1 MNKQS
6 SEGSDGS
13 SLPRIPKKKKF
24 LPTGDPPPAAATT
37 ASAHINTNTDTP
49 YNSAEGEGKHKGDEA
64 PKATN
69 DESPSKR
76 KPGRPP
82 GAKNKPKSPAAA
94 QVSSPAKSSS
104 GGFDDHTILRKG
116 DLVRLS
122 NE

>member
-1 MNKQS
+1 MNRQS

-24 LPTGDPPPAAATT
+24 LHTGDPPPAAATA
-37 ASAHINTNTDTP
+37 ASTQINTDAP
-49 YNSAEGEGKHKGDEA
+49 CSMGGEGGNEA
-64 PKATN
+64 PNTAN
-69 DESPSKR
+69 NESPTKR

-94 QVSSPAKSSS
+94 AQVSLPAVKSVSK
-104 GGFDDHTILRKG
+104 GHDPTILRKG

>member
-6 SEGSDGS
+6 SEGSDES

-37 ASAHINTNTDTP
+37 ASAHININTDTP
-49 YNSAEGEGKHKGDEA
+49 YNSTGGEGKHNGDET
-64 PKATN
+64 PKAAN
-69 DESPSKR
+69 NESPSKR
-76 KPGRPP
+76 KAGRPP